1 VKRYNSGLVY
11 LVMSC
16 QRFLHVE
23 GLDDLSFL
31 NERLLK
37 NIRGKGIFSHIII
50 VMLLTSSC
58 LRTLEFLSTLVINFN
73 ILQRIIMQ

>member
-1 VKRYNSGLVY
+1 
-11 LVMSC
+11 MSC

-37 NIRGKGIFSHIII
+37 NIRGKGIFFSYHH
-50 VMLLTSSC
+50 C
-58 LRTLEFLSTLVINFN
+58 DVIG
-73 ILQRIIMQ
+73 